1 MSGGKHTTRQ
11 DDEYLLRMMA
21 LRMQHQAV
29 TVAKMLGLKS
39 ERVRTMCNRVVV
51 DDIRA
56 SKKRGVE
63 TPEQVLAGYWGVG
76 L

>member
-11 DDEYLLRMMA
+11 DDDYLLRMLD

-29 TVAKMLGLKS
+29 TVAKMLGVKS

-51 DDIRA
+51 DDIKA
-56 SKKRGVE
+56 SKKQGVE
-63 TPEQVLAGYWGVG
+63 TPAQVLADYWGVG

>member
-11 DDEYLLRMMA
+11 DDDYLLRMLD

-29 TVAKMLGLKS
+29 TVAKMLCVKS
-39 ERVRTMCNRVVV
+39 ERVRTMCNRVLV

-56 SKKRGVE
+56 SKKQGVE
-63 TPEQVLAGYWGVG
+63 TPEQVLAGYWVVG

>member
-11 DDEYLLRMMA
+11 DDEYLLRMLD

-39 ERVRTMCNRVVV
+39 ERVRTMCNRVLV
-51 DDIRA
+51 DDIKA
-56 SKKRGVE
+56 SKKQNVE
-63 TPEQVLAGYWGVG
+63 TPAQVLAGYWGLG

>member
-11 DDEYLLRMMA
+11 DDEYLLRMLD

-39 ERVRTMCNRVVV
+39 ERVRTMCNRVLV
-51 DDIRA
+51 DDIKA
-56 SKKRGVE
+56 STKDGIE
-63 TPEQVLAGYWGVG
+63 TSQQVLAGYWR
-76 L
+76 LM

>member
-29 TVAKMLGLKS
+29 TVAKMLGVKS
-39 ERVRTMCNRVVV
+39 ERVRTMCNRVSFPSLKQPNSARC
-51 DDIRA
+51 IRQ
-56 SKKRGVE
+56 KK
-63 TPEQVLAGYWGVG
+63 
-76 L
+76 